1 MSDSY
6 AHLLQPGRIGTL
18 ELRNRIVMSPMG
30 SNFAEDDGYCGERI
44 QAYYEARA
52 RGGAGLLIMGVAA
65 VAFPAGTAE
74 PFQLGISHDD
84 FIPGLARVAERAH
97 RHGARIAV
105 QLHHAGKTATRD
117 LAAGRP
123 IWVPSVPKRSPTT
136 MMAAFTHEEMSTFV
150 GALGKHKPQVRV
162 MDLADIDQAIE
173 WFAAAAARAQAA
185 GFDGVELHAAHSY
198 LLAGFLSPYYNQRD
212 DDYGGPI
219 ENRAR
224 LLVRTIQ
231 AVKQRAGTGFPVW
244 VRLDGEELRT
254 DGGITVADAVAAAK
268 LAAQAGADAV
278 SMSAYATITTGVA
291 FTEAPLVH
299 QPGGLV
305 GYAAAVKKELSVP
318 VIAAGR
324 ISPEM
329 ASEGIERGLFD
340 FVAMGRKLLA
350 DPDLPNKLIAGRREL
365 VRPCIYCYACVSQVF
380 INQRIKCAVNPQVG
394 HEYEWPIEPA
404 REAKRVL
411 VVGGGPGGMEA
422 ARVAALRG
430 HRVTL
435 VERSGRLGG
444 TLFFAGLAY
453 TPNGRLLDHQ
463 VAQLRELP
471 VQVRLSTEVTTALL
485 AELKP
490 EAIVVATGA
499 RRDAPAIPG
508 ADASH
513 VWSGDELRRLMTDDG
528 ADEIARRKL
537 NLAQRALFKAG
548 GVLKVTDSAQAIQGL
563 SKLWMPLG
571 KQVVIV
577 GGGLV
582 GLELAEF
589 LLARGRD
596 VTVLEPTDKPGR
608 ELSIVR
614 RWRVLDAVE
623 QHGMLHRRAT
633 VTSIERTEVHWSD
646 AQGAAQKTAA
656 DSVILALGVESDD
669 RVARSLQ
676 AHGVPVHV
684 VGDCREAGYIEGA
697 MRDGHRA
704 GLAL

>member
-1 MSDSY
+1 MPDSY

-340 FVAMGRKLLA
+340 FVAMGRALLRE
-350 DPDLPNKLIAGRREL
+350 PDLPRRL
-365 VRPCIYCYACVSQVF
+365 AVDPTVHSQCTHCNLCMPTIYTHTRCPVRT
-380 INQRIKCAVNPQVG
+380 G
-394 HEYEWPIEPA
+394 
-404 REAKRVL
+404 
-411 VVGGGPGGMEA
+411 
-422 ARVAALRG
+422 
-430 HRVTL
+430 
-435 VERSGRLGG
+435 
-444 TLFFAGLAY
+444 
-453 TPNGRLLDHQ
+453 
-463 VAQLRELP
+463 
-471 VQVRLSTEVTTALL
+471 
-485 AELKP
+485 
-490 EAIVVATGA
+490 EAIG
-499 RRDAPAIPG
+499 
-508 ADASH
+508 
-513 VWSGDELRRLMTDDG
+513 
-528 ADEIARRKL
+528 
-537 NLAQRALFKAG
+537 
-548 GVLKVTDSAQAIQGL
+548 
-563 SKLWMPLG
+563 
-571 KQVVIV
+571 
-577 GGGLV
+577 
-582 GLELAEF
+582 
-589 LLARGRD
+589 
-596 VTVLEPTDKPGR
+596 
-608 ELSIVR
+608 
-614 RWRVLDAVE
+614 
-623 QHGMLHRRAT
+623 
-633 VTSIERTEVHWSD
+633 
-646 AQGAAQKTAA
+646 
-656 DSVILALGVESDD
+656 
-669 RVARSLQ
+669 
-676 AHGVPVHV
+676 
-684 VGDCREAGYIEGA
+684 
-697 MRDGHRA
+697 
-704 GLAL
+704 